1 MNTFVEGELVIMQH
15 ATHYDEWNGAPAVE
29 VGGLTVRSP
38 VDMRTMETVTFVG
51 YQVLPLVEGAFK
63 VTCKPHQ
70 LRKLREPDAEQRRE
84 ATRRTPT
91 PEPVIV
97 R

>member
-1 MNTFVEGELVIMQH
+1 MDTFVKGELAILQH
-15 ATHYDEWNGAPAVE
+15 ASYYEEWNGAPAIV

-38 VDMRTMETVTFVG
+38 MDMHTMETVTFVG

-63 VTCKPHQ
+63 VTCTPYQ
-70 LRKLREPDAEQRRE
+70 LRKLREPGAEQRRE
-84 ATRRTPT
+84 ATRRTRT
-91 PEPVIV
+91 PELVIV